1 MRIDEVSPAL
11 IGNANDVGEIAY
23 LRRRVGELEAEVFA
37 LKRAALTRLK
47 QSSRLTHKVETGHA
61 IRC

>member
-23 LRRRVGELEAEVFA
+23 LRRRVRELEAEVFA
-37 LKRAALTRLK
+37 LKQAATKRVG
-47 QSSRLTHKVETGHA
+47 SSGDIVHKVETGHA